1 MALGSEPVGVQ
12 AIPRWPPLRAIWAQ
26 LSLPLRDLSFPR
38 AIHGTP
44 ITTFICAETHCSV
57 SLSGL
62 VHGCG
67 QCIAGV
73 ARRDLEPALCFDCL
87 ESTGDS
93 VTMGLCLLV
102 QFTGRL
108 VALRESSSPSTS
120 VRHVG
125 RRFSPYPYSIFY
137 YKSGCDASDPSLP
150 GPSLLA
156 PLVHRSC
163 LLLLPSINSMPCI
176 PSKRARVLALHLS
189 LPGRW
194 PAPALGMRHSR
205 AGTAV
210 AQRFDFVARR
220 FDFCAG
226 HGNLFFLPPT
236 LRRRGSAQ
244 GVSAAGSLPPLL
256 ALDWPSCWPFGQA
269 LARPFVCARVVVFY
283 NYFGRSWFC

>member
-1 MALGSEPVGVQ
+1 MGCKPFHDGLRYVQ
-12 AIPRWPPLRAIWAQ
+12 FGHNYLYLYVISP
-26 LSLPLRDLSFPR
+26 FPR

-102 QFTGRL
+102 LFTGRL

-125 RRFSPYPYSIFY
+125 RRSSPYSYSVFLLHVRL
-137 YKSGCDASDPSLP
+137 DASGHSLLGPSLFLPLVHSVVPSLP
-150 GPSLLA
+150 PFRQF
-156 PLVHRSC
+156 H
-163 LLLLPSINSMPCI
+163 
-176 PSKRARVLALHLS
+176 
-189 LPGRW
+189 
-194 PAPALGMRHSR
+194 
-205 AGTAV
+205 
-210 AQRFDFVARR
+210 
-220 FDFCAG
+220 
-226 HGNLFFLPPT
+226 
-236 LRRRGSAQ
+236 
-244 GVSAAGSLPPLL
+244 AA
-256 ALDWPSCWPFGQA
+256 
-269 LARPFVCARVVVFY
+269 
-283 NYFGRSWFC
+283 NYLQTR

>member
-1 MALGSEPVGVQ
+1 M
-12 AIPRWPPLRAIWAQ
+12 
-26 LSLPLRDLSFPR
+26 
-38 AIHGTP
+38 
-44 ITTFICAETHCSV
+44 
-57 SLSGL
+57 
-62 VHGCG
+62 
-67 QCIAGV
+67 
-73 ARRDLEPALCFDCL
+73 
-87 ESTGDS
+87 
-93 VTMGLCLLV
+93 V

-210 AQRFDFVARR
+210 AQRFDFEAQR

-226 HGNLFFLPPT
+226 HGNLFFPPT
-236 LRRRGSAQ
+236 HPTTQGICAGGIGGWFLAASFGFGLAVVLAFWSSPRPSLCVRSSCCLLQLLRALLVLLSRTNAATYQRYYSSSRVARRK
-244 GVSAAGSLPPLL
+244 LYL
-256 ALDWPSCWPFGQA
+256 ACLGIW
-269 LARPFVCARVVVFY
+269 
-283 NYFGRSWFC
+283 